1 MPGPHSLSL
10 GKDPPSVTETV
21 CYRHP
26 DRPAGVRCQR
36 CDRPICPSCM
46 NSASVGFQCPNCFNE
61 GVKSV
66 PRTRT
71 SLGGIQRGNAQIIT
85 MILLAINVLVFI
97 AVRAGSSRIVNELV
111 LVPVLVDSEP
121 WRLFTSAFTHLQIFH
136 IFANLFMLY
145 QVGPPLEQMLGRL
158 RFAIL
163 YLLSA
168 LGGSVAVWFLSA
180 PVSATLG
187 ASGAVLGLVGALL
200 VISRARGMDV
210 TWILGYVAVTAV
222 ISFLIPNISWQGHLG
237 GFVTGAAIAWL
248 FVQDTKRRRNK
259 HART

>member
-1 MPGPHSLSL
+1 M
-10 GKDPPSVTETV
+10 TETV

-36 CDRPICPSCM
+36 CDRPICPACM
-46 NSASVGFQCPNCFNE
+46 NSAAVGFQCPSCFNE
-61 GVKSV
+61 GVRSV

-71 SLGGIQRGNAQIIT
+71 SLGGIQRGNPQVVTIT
-85 MILLAINVLVFI
+85 MLALNVLVFI
-97 AVRAGSSRIVNELV
+97 AVRTGSQRIVNDLV

-121 WRLFTSAFTHLQIFH
+121 WRLLTSAFTHVQIFH
-136 IFANLFMLY
+136 IFSNLFMLW
-145 QVGPPLEQMLGRL
+145 QLGPMLEKMLGRV

-168 LGGSVAVWFLSA
+168 LGGGVAVWVLGA
-180 PVSATLG
+180 PGSATLG

-200 VISRARGMDV
+200 VISRARGFDV
-210 TWILGYVAVTAV
+210 TWIIGYVAITAV
-222 ISFLIPNISWQGHLG
+222 LSFIVPNISWEGHLG

-248 FVQDTKRRRNK
+248 FLQDTKRRQNK
-259 HART
+259 ARL

>member
-1 MPGPHSLSL
+1 MT
-10 GKDPPSVTETV
+10 DTV

-46 NSASVGFQCPNCFNE
+46 NSAAVGFQCPNCFNE

-71 SLGGIQRGNAQIIT
+71 SLGGIQRGNPQVVTLSLMA
-85 MILLAINVLVFI
+85 MNVLVFI
-97 AVRAGSSRIVNELV
+97 AVRAGSSRIVNDLV

-121 WRLFTSAFTHLQIFH
+121 WRLLTSAFTHLQIFH

-145 QVGPPLEQMLGRL
+145 QVGPPLEQMLGRI
-158 RFAIL
+158 RFVIL

-168 LGGSVAVWFLSA
+168 PG
-180 PVSATLG
+180 SATLG
-187 ASGAVLGLVGALL
+187 ASGAVLGLIGALL
-200 VISRARGMDV
+200 VLHRARGLDI
-210 TWILGYVAVTAV
+210 TWILGYVAITAV
-222 ISFLIPNISWQGHLG
+222 LSFVVPSISWQGHLG
-237 GFVTGAAIAWL
+237 GFVTGAAVGWIFLQTAN
-248 FVQDTKRRRNK
+248 RRRNK
-259 HART
+259 ART

>member
-1 MPGPHSLSL
+1 
-10 GKDPPSVTETV
+10 VTETV

-46 NSASVGFQCPNCFNE
+46 NSAAVGFQCPSCFNE

-71 SLGGIQRGNAQIIT
+71 SLGGIQRGNPQVVTIS
-85 MILLAINVLVFI
+85 LLAINVLVFI
-97 AVRAGSSRIVNELV
+97 AVRTGSSRIVNDLV

-121 WRLFTSAFTHLQIFH
+121 WRLLTSAFTHVQIFH
-136 IFANLFMLY
+136 IFANLFMLW
-145 QVGPPLEQMLGRL
+145 QLGPPLEQMLGRL
-158 RFAIL
+158 RFLIL

-168 LGGSVAVWFLSA
+168 LGGGIAVWLFSA
-180 PVSATLG
+180 PGSATLG

-200 VISRARGMDV
+200 VVHRARGLDI
-210 TWILGYVAVTAV
+210 TWILGYVAITAV
-222 ISFLIPNISWQGHLG
+222 LSVLIPSISWQGHLG
-237 GFVTGAAIAWL
+237 GFVTGAAVAWIFL
-248 FVQDTKRRRNK
+248 QTANRRRNK
-259 HART
+259 ART